1 MKGRWQVIA
10 SPEYRDFFEPLM
22 WRRLPVDPMKAADK
36 IVHTQPGGHP
46 RFSGL
51 RESLCYLLMAF

>member
-10 SPEYRDFFEPLM
+10 SLEYRDFFEPLM

-36 IVHTQPGGHP
+36 IVHSLVVIRDSPGGN
-46 RFSGL
+46 L
-51 RESLCYLLMAF
+51 YVTY